1 LFDYLGGQMDIASV
15 IGQVQGLKA
24 VAAGLLIGLA
34 SLGTAIGFGVLGGK
48 FVEGVARQPEL
59 SGLLLVRVFIMA
71 ALVDA
76 FAVISIVMGLIL
88 FFTDNQFLGPILAA
102 AAQQP
107 AV

>member
-1 LFDYLGGQMDIASV
+1 MEIASL
-15 IGQVQGLKA
+15 IAQIQGLKA

-59 SGLLLVRVFIMA
+59 SNMLMVRVLIMA
-71 ALVDA
+71 GLVDA

-88 FFTDNQFLGPILAA
+88 FFTNGPFVSAVLEAINQAA
-102 AAQQP
+102 PVAAT
-107 AV
+107 